1 MEKLF
6 HILDLNKDNK
16 LSVDELKTIFQ
27 NSSDLQFNLFVFI
40 YTYIFFNIGIFVMHV
55 FFFNFSNIKI
65 IQCSQ
70 PII

>member
-16 LSVDELKTIFQ
+16 LSIDELKTIFQ

-65 IQCSQ
+65 IQFSQ